1 MASSF
6 FLTDSVVRNSLGAIR
21 VFQLHYLAVLLREL
35 LVGADDVVEVRVHEL
50 RADVHVVERLRDRRR
65 DHVPDANDL
74 LFVQKPKW
82 QQQPAS
88 AGYRRATQIVII

>member
-1 MASSF
+1 
-6 FLTDSVVRNSLGAIR
+6 
-21 VFQLHYLAVLLREL
+21 
-35 LVGADDVVEVRVHEL
+35 
-50 RADVHVVERLRDRRR
+50 
-65 DHVPDANDL
+65 